1 MEENS
6 SNDSG
11 VMFVETRK
19 GKIKYMAKS
28 LLFVCTFNAGR
39 SVASEYL
46 FRHMLRER
54 DERLDQLVRIS
65 SAGLVT
71 KEAIQYLKDFG
82 LSVPKPFFGRPPH
95 RYMITL
101 MARRGIDVTGHRSR
115 GLNRVML
122 HQADLVVVFGER
134 LRAAMLS
141 FWPEAEE
148 RVFGF
153 KEFVGDEYLLSET
166 AGAAPY
172 ADGDFVDYDI
182 DEMAPFIAEIERC
195 LAQTTGKFLRHL
207 QFTEAL

>member
-1 MEENS
+1 
-6 SNDSG
+6 
-11 VMFVETRK
+11 
-19 GKIKYMAKS
+19 MAKS

-46 FRHMLRER
+46 FRHMVRER
-54 DERLDQLVRIS
+54 DERLAQLVRIS

-95 RYMITL
+95 RYLITL
-101 MARRGIDVTGHRSR
+101 MARRGIDITGHRSR

-122 HQADLVVVFGER
+122 HQADLVVVFGEQQ
-134 LRAAMLS
+134 RAAILS

-148 RVFGF
+148 KVLPF
-153 KEFVGDEYLLSET
+153 KEFVGDEYRLGET
-166 AGAAPY
+166 AGAPPY

-182 DEMAPFIAEIERC
+182 DEMAPFIAEIERS
-195 LAQTTGKFLRHL
+195 LAQTAVKFLRQL
-207 QFTEAL
+207 QSTEAP